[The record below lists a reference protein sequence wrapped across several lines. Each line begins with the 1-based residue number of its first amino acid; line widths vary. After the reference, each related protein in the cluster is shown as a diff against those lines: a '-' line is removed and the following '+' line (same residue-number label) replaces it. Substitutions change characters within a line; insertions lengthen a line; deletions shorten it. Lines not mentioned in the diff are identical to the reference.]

1 MAIKYEEGYDEKILQ
16 FLVNKGH
23 KVEQYPSI
31 ITGFASVIAVANRNG
46 KIEAA
51 VDERR
56 GGSFGFV

>member
-1 MAIKYEEGYDEKILQ
+1 MAIKYEAGYDDKILQ
-16 FLVNKGH
+16 FLRNKGH
-23 KVEQYPSI
+23 KLEQYPEI
-31 ITGFASVIAVANRNG
+31 ITGFASVIAIAKRNG